1 MLMCLCSNHFL
12 DNHADSYVDILQ
24 DYHFHSQYYFGFLNW
39 SVLQIIDSNFHCCY
53 NGCCLTI
60 SLNSFFFSLT
70 ISCTTLKNCQTY
82 LENLDIPRFLK
93 YFFVIFQSNALR
105 DYFYLRSILTRNL
118 LAKRYAETSLSVEL
132 SYSSDL
138 LSSPI
143 TDNASKTLLHQSLRP
158 VFFQVL

>member
-1 MLMCLCSNHFL
+1 MWIFFKIVTFIPSIILVFL
-12 DNHADSYVDILQ
+12 TGLFCKLLIQIFTAVIMAA
-24 DYHFHSQYYFGFLNW
+24 
-39 SVLQIIDSNFHCCY
+39 VLQFLLI
-53 NGCCLTI
+53 L
-60 SLNSFFFSLT
+60 FFFSLT

-143 TDNASKTLLHQSLRP
+143 TDNASKTLLH
-158 VFFQVL
+158 